1 MSEGSAAPPRGAGLE
16 LLVRPDEGDGFEVRQ
31 IGSGVAFIQS
41 RPTRVSTGS
50 FELAEV
56 ASKVD
61 GQRSFILKNTATDR
75 FLLLSDHEKF
85 LWEQMNG
92 RTSLQDIATAYV
104 LRYGEFDFEII
115 PNLIRK
121 LQRAQLLTMTPTSR
135 LRQAPPPHPPPP
147 VAQKAEAALFPL
159 QRINTSSPT
168 VPPVLRRIYPS

>member
-1 MSEGSAAPPRGAGLE
+1 MSEGSTAPPRRARLE
-16 LLVRPDEGDGFEVRQ
+16 LLVRPEEGDGFEVRQ

-41 RPTRVSTGS
+41 RPARVSAGS

-61 GQRSFILKNTATDR
+61 RQRSFILKNTATDR
-75 FLLLSDHEKF
+75 FLLLSEHEKF

-135 LRQAPPPHPPPP
+135 LRQALARNRRQPRPKNAGSPP
-147 VAQKAEAALFPL
+147 VAPDALNAPGPNV
-159 QRINTSSPT
+159 QPG
-168 VPPVLRRIYPS
+168 LRRLY

>member
-92 RTSLQDIATAYV
+92 QTSLQDIATAYV

-135 LRQAPPPHPPPP
+135 LRQAPARDLPHC
-147 VAQKAEAALFPL
+147 
-159 QRINTSSPT
+159 RPT
-168 VPPVLRRIYPS
+168 TAGSAPFRLRRRAASS

>member
-1 MSEGSAAPPRGAGLE
+1 MSECSTAPPRRASLD
-16 LLVRPDEGDGFEVRQ
+16 LLGRPEEGDWFEFRQ

-41 RPTRVSTGS
+41 RPTRVSAGS

-92 RTSLQDIATAYV
+92 QTSLQDIATAYV

-135 LRQAPPPHPPPP
+135 LRQALAPHPRQPLGKMAGSP
-147 VAQKAEAALFPL
+147 LF
-159 QRINTSSPT
+159 SPG
-168 VPPVLRRIYPS
+168 